1 MKKSKYDTSYKEMS
15 KISDTKKA
23 ENLIRNHKRKIIYIT
38 FLILIILLFSL
49 PFIYHNYMESKKTDS
64 ENISQYIEKLG
75 KEFYENYYYP
85 QLKDLQANHM
95 IEDRTTFLKNFE
107 TTGIPVTLNR
117 VIELRFKTEKEIN
130 RYLRNYQCDFKT
142 TGFTVYPKCP
152 YEKKSYQLEPHIVC
166 QNLDLEKEED

>member
-1 MKKSKYDTSYKEMS
+1 
-15 KISDTKKA
+15 
-23 ENLIRNHKRKIIYIT
+23 
-38 FLILIILLFSL
+38 
-49 PFIYHNYMESKKTDS
+49 MESKKTDS

-142 TGFTVYPKCP
+142 TGFTVYPKSP